1 MYQNWNGRN
10 IQSTTCTMLHIGLLH
25 VCTPFK
31 NNPHNKAGQY
41 LTMLLLV
48 NYSTIIYT
56 F

>member
-1 MYQNWNGRN
+1 MYQKWNWRN
-10 IQSTTCTMLHIGLLH
+10 IQSTIMLHSELLH
-25 VCTPFK
+25 VCSPFYD
-31 NNPHNKAGQY
+31 NPHNKAGQY